1 MRTILRSG
9 ISLFFL
15 VGCSTEQSLGNLP
28 HADGDAGQADGAPS
42 SAVDTGPDAAVK
54 DASVDVTIGD
64 ANVDAQTD
72 GFAGDAN
79 VDAQTDGSA
88 GDVSVIGIDA
98 AVDATGDALLDAVNA
113 DASVEAGGSDSAV
126 DGGSDAVSGA
136 EGGADATP
144 PALEYESHTLAP
156 GCAIR
161 PGGSLKCWGSNF
173 TGELGLGDTF
183 ARGDNPGEMGD
194 ALPAVDLGTGRKVV
208 SIARGYLHS
217 CALLD
222 NATVKCWGLGLST
235 GTYGDGPGEMGDTLV
250 PIDFGF
256 GQTVMAISTG
266 GHACAILA
274 DGSVKCWGSND
285 YGQLGLGDAIS
296 RLFPSD
302 VVPLGTG
309 RKAIAISAG
318 YKHTCAVLDDRSVK
332 CWGKNASGQLGLGD
346 TKNRGEA
353 TLGEMGD
360 YLPKVN
366 LGTGRTA
373 VSISAGEVHT
383 CVLLDNATVKCWGA
397 GANGLLGI
405 GSTADRGDA
414 PNEMGDALPP
424 INFGP
429 GRTTLAISCGYSS
442 SCAILDDHSVKCWG
456 NNVVGQLGVGD
467 NVSRGGLP
475 ADVGT
480 FPAVNLGTGRKASKI
495 AVSNGI
501 SFACALLDDGTIRC
515 WGENSVGS
523 LGIGYTDARGD
534 GPNEMGDNLPIV
546 YLGK

>member
-1 MRTILRSG
+1 MRTVLKSG

-15 VGCSTEQSLGNLP
+15 VACSTEQSLGNLP
-28 HADGDAGQADGAPS
+28 GADGDAGHVDDAPS
-42 SAVDTGPDAAVK
+42 SAFDASTEVGQDVATIK
-54 DASVDVTIGD
+54 DASVDVTSGD
-64 ANVDAQTD
+64 ANVDAQ
-72 GFAGDAN
+72 A
-79 VDAQTDGSA
+79 DGSA
-88 GDVSVIGIDA
+88 GDATVIGIDA
-98 AVDATGDALLDAVNA
+98 ADATGDASLDAVNV

-126 DGGSDAVSGA
+126 DGGNDAISGA
-136 EGGADATP
+136 EGGADAKP
-144 PALEYESHTLAP
+144 PALDYESRTLAP

-173 TGELGLGDTF
+173 AGELGLGDTF

-208 SIARGYLHS
+208 SIARSYLHS

-222 NATVKCWGLGLST
+222 NATVKCWGIGVSKDM
-235 GTYGDGPGEMGDTLV
+235 YGNGPGEMGDTLV

-285 YGQLGLGDAIS
+285 DGQLGLGDAIS

-302 VVPLGTG
+302 VAPLGTG

-332 CWGKNASGQLGLGD
+332 CWGKNARGQLGLGD
-346 TKNRGEA
+346 TKNRGAA

-373 VSISAGEVHT
+373 VSVSAGEVHT
-383 CVLLDNATVKCWGA
+383 CALLDNATVKCWGA
-397 GANGLLGI
+397 GADGLLGN

-414 PNEMGDALPP
+414 ANEMGDALPP
-424 INFGP
+424 INFGL
-429 GRTTLAISCGYSS
+429 GRTTLAISCGTSS

-456 NNVVGQLGVGD
+456 NNSAGQLGVGD
-467 NVSRGGLP
+467 SVSRGGLP

-480 FPAVNLGTGRKASKI
+480 FPAVNLGTGRTASKI
-495 AVSNGI
+495 AVSTSGI

-515 WGENSVGS
+515 WGENLVGS